1 MAPPLLRDNRA
12 MLLISPPNIALF
24 VLVAHAAMPKF
35 LVIIIDNCGKI
46 QFVQTKSRRRSE
58 YCDGLLGGVW
68 EKPYICRDKNISRIW
83 NK

>member
-1 MAPPLLRDNRA
+1 MASSLLPDIRVT
-12 MLLISPPNIALF
+12 LLILPPNIALF
-24 VLVAHAAMPKF
+24 VLVAHAALPKF

-46 QFVQTKSRRRSE
+46 QYNQTKSIRRSE